1 MNIKPTKFFWDDPI
15 KSPFWIWTPPW
26 FSPLDAGTLTWTH
39 QINFKKNYYLR
50 DLRYPVP
57 RRSKKEGA
65 VGCII
70 YDFNELLF
78 WDQTLQLTITITRLD
93 LVWFQ
98 LTAAA
103 ADCRAGSVSLSYP
116 AITKPN
122 TSRWE
127 FKTSI
132 YISSGT
138 FDLWQTFWSFLV
150 DKNT

>member
-26 FSPLDAGTLTWTH
+26 FSPLDAGTLTLTH
-39 QINFKKNYYLR
+39 QTYLKKNSYLQ

-65 VGCII
+65 VGRTI
-70 YDFNELLF
+70 YNFNELLF
-78 WDQTLQLTITITRLD
+78 WDQTFQLTNIKTITRLD

-116 AITKPN
+116 AINKPN
-122 TSRWE
+122 TSQWE
-127 FKTSI
+127 TSI
-132 YISSGT
+132 YISSST
-138 FDLWQTFWSFLV
+138 FNLRQTLWSFLF